1 MDIDE
6 CCLTLFFVV
15 LVAGIFR
22 HRSGIK
28 RLLKIY
34 MVTVHRSRCALRSHH
49 VWQLRFLGLKGE
61 SLDLRDACEQ

>member
-6 CCLTLFFVV
+6 CCLIFFFVV
-15 LVAGIFR
+15 LVTGIFR

-34 MVTVHRSRCALRSHH
+34 MVTVHRSRCARSHH